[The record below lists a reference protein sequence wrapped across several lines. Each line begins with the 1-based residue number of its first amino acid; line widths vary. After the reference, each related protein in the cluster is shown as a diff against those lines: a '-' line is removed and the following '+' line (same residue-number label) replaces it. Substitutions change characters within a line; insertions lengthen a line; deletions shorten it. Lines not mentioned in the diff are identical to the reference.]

1 MARKSNAAIK
11 ERNRIEII
19 IAVANLSVEGENR

>member
-11 ERNRIEII
+11 EGNRIETI